1 MDWNSYHTRGEILR
15 SVVEVADQR
24 HDASLPMDVEGVREK
39 FDDELD
45 LLGALQLR
53 WHTRLAG
60 RIERELA
67 EQPMDLE
74 GAVIAA
80 WHRTTDEMP
89 GVRAILDHYR
99 GGTGD
104 ARTDRAMTKAVAK
117 EHILLAVMAGRGG
130 TQDELAIPVGA
141 LIEERARATYRP
153 ARRVPAARPSL
164 MERIK
169 AALAA

>member
-1 MDWNSYHTRGEILR
+1 MNWNSYHTRGEILR
-15 SVVEVADQR
+15 SVIEVANQR
-24 HDASLPMDVEGVREK
+24 RDARLPMDVEGVGEK

-45 LLGALQLR
+45 LLAALQLK

-60 RIERELA
+60 RIETELS

-80 WHRTTDEMP
+80 WHHTTDELP

-104 ARTDRAMTKAVAK
+104 ARTDVAMTKAVAK

-141 LIEERARATYRP
+141 MIEERARATYLP
-153 ARRVPAARPSL
+153 ALQIPAARPSL
-164 MERIK
+164 MDRIK